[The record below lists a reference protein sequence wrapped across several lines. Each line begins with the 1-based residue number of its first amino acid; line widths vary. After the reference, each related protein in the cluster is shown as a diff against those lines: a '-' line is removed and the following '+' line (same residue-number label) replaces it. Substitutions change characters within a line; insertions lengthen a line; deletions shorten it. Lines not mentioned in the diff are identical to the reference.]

1 MASASGPLL
10 HSVDP
15 SPRPGSLV
23 PGIRLTPPLP
33 RAGSVKECEEDQF
46 RCRNERCIPSVWRCD
61 EDDDCSDNSDEDD
74 CREWPAGEG
83 GKGGGLL
90 AQRPRGCSRHRATCL
105 DLYCR
110 SLQPGTLPGALSLQ
124 ALRDPAGSGPAGPDG
139 AGGEARRS
147 TAREEGTPR
156 PGCWAGTV
164 GRRRD
169 GPCKRLAF
177 CDQALRDSCLGPTER
192 TRVSKFQATLGLAS
206 LLFLLG
212 FVNEWAPR
220 GP

>member
-1 MASASGPLL
+1 MPEASRSLASASGPLL

-90 AQRPRGCSRHRATCL
+90 AQRPRGCSRHRATSL

-110 SLQPGTLPGALSLQ
+110 NLQPGAPSLQ
-124 ALRDPAGSGPAGPDG
+124 ALRDPTGSGPAGLDG
-139 AGGEARRS
+139 AGGEAWRS
-147 TAREEGTPR
+147 TAPGGGHATPGLLGRNCGAATRRSLQASSFLRSGPPGLLPR
-156 PGCWAGTV
+156 PHGT
-164 GRRRD
+164 R
-169 GPCKRLAF
+169 
-177 CDQALRDSCLGPTER
+177 SCLKVPGNSGP
-192 TRVSKFQATLGLAS
+192 S
-206 LLFLLG
+206 LTPFPAG
-212 FVNEWAPR
+212 FCE
-220 GP
+220 

>member
-1 MASASGPLL
+1 MFRGSGSRPLSPAQGRSRSAKRTSSGAGTSAASPLCGDATRTTTARTTATRMTAVSG
-10 HSVDP
+10 
-15 SPRPGSLV
+15 RPGREGKVGDSLLSV
-23 PGIRLTPPLP
+23 HVAAAATGPPPWTFTAGTCSREPLP
-33 RAGSVKECEEDQF
+33 
-46 RCRNERCIPSVWRCD
+46 
-61 EDDDCSDNSDEDD
+61 
-74 CREWPAGEG
+74 
-83 GKGGGLL
+83 
-90 AQRPRGCSRHRATCL
+90 SRHL
-105 DLYCR
+105 
-110 SLQPGTLPGALSLQ
+110 GTQRVLGRQVLMEPGAK
-124 ALRDPAGSGPAGPDG
+124 PG
-139 AGGEARRS
+139 AARP
-147 TAREEGTPR
+147 REEGTPR

-192 TRVSKFQATLGLAS
+192 ARVSKFQATLGLAS